1 LPSKESSTSTVSE
14 VLCVVCPLGCRLTV
28 GREGEEFSIRGGC
41 SRGKAYA
48 RQEVTHPCR
57 VVTTTVRVRG
67 GEIPRLPVRTSRPFP
82 KDRIFE
88 LMGFLHSLE
97 VEAPVTR
104 GEVILR
110 NLLGEDIDLVAT
122 RTIRRLS
129 EPQEDSKEV

>member
-1 LPSKESSTSTVSE
+1 
-14 VLCVVCPLGCRLTV
+14 
-28 GREGEEFSIRGGC
+28 
-41 SRGKAYA
+41 
-48 RQEVTHPCR
+48 VTHPCR